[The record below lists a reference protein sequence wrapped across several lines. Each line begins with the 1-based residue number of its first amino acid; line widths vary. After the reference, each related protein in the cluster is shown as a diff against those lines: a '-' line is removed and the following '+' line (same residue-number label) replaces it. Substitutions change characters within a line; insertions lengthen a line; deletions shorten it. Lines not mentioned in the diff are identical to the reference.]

1 MKHLYMRVNIID
13 TMKCIQSMTV
23 IHLEMISMIL
33 VESKKI
39 NDVEFDVEIALN
51 QKVCILRWNGN
62 PFFFEDVDLAQV
74 IRAVKNSSDVAEV
87 ADGLK
92 GIWREDKILPI
103 LKSFAL
109 DEIDAD
115 DFCDALC
122 NEKVSKRMSFCS
134 RVLRNSEP
142 ETDIWYRHR
151 AMMYDAIMEVLE

>member
-1 MKHLYMRVNIID
+1 
-13 TMKCIQSMTV
+13 
-23 IHLEMISMIL
+23 MIL
-33 VESKKI
+33 VNKKFD
-39 NDVEFDVEIALN
+39 NVEFDVEIALN

-92 GIWREDKILPI
+92 GIWREDEILPI

-109 DEIDAD
+109 DEISVD
-115 DFCDALC
+115 DFWDALL
-122 NEKVSKRMSFCS
+122 NEKIAQRVEFYS
-134 RVLRNSEP
+134 RVLRNSES
-142 ETDIWYRHR
+142 ESEIWYRHR

>member
-1 MKHLYMRVNIID
+1 
-13 TMKCIQSMTV
+13 
-23 IHLEMISMIL
+23 MIL

-74 IRAVKNSSDVAEV
+74 IRAVQNSTEVAEV
-87 ADGLK
+87 ADNLK

-109 DEIDAD
+109 DEVSVD
-115 DFCDALC
+115 DFWDALC
-122 NEKVSKRMSFCS
+122 NDKIGRKMSFCS
-134 RVLRNSEP
+134 RVLRESEP
-142 ETDIWYRHR
+142 ESEIWFRHR